1 MTGVAS
7 QHAMDRMIERLV
19 LIMERE
25 VENLR
30 VPRAERGADSIS
42 RLALDSVALLGF
54 LVAVEDEFDF
64 EWDPDV
70 DPGVVQSLDAMA
82 AYVLSNGRVLQ
93 SA

>member
-7 QHAMDRMIERLV
+7 QHEMDRMIERLV

-30 VPRAERGADSIS
+30 VPCEERGADSIS

-70 DPGVVQSLDAMA
+70 DPGVVRSFDAMA